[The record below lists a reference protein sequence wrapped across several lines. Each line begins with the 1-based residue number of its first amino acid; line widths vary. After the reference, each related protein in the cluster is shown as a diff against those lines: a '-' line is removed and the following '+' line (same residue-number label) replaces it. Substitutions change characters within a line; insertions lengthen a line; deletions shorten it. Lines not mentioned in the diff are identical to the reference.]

1 MAVSFSCMMKTLV
14 FRVMHV
20 MLIVMLVLMA
30 TPHSG
35 AACRPLLVRAQW
47 SRELGL
53 LFESLPNG
61 ASPGSGGDK
70 THP

>member
-1 MAVSFSCMMKTLV
+1 MQL
-14 FRVMHV
+14 
-20 MLIVMLVLMA
+20 MLIVVLILMA

-35 AACRPLLVRAQW
+35 AACRPLLVRPQW